1 MANVA
6 FARLGFCSVL
16 VKPPG
21 PVQLKGVPT
30 SVVPRRFNVPPTHE
44 GRAKLGTAVGA
55 VFFTK
60 ENTGVC
66 VVPKLVQVTSTT
78 NCQVPAG
85 IAAVGCPKLVPSI
98 FRVGLPTGP

>member
-21 PVQLKGVPT
+21 PVQLKVVPT
-30 SVVPRRFNVPPTHE
+30 SVVPTR
-44 GRAKLGTAVGA
+44 
-55 VFFTK
+55 FFTK

>member
-21 PVQLKGVPT
+21 PVQLKVVPT
-30 SVVPRRFNVPPTHE
+30 SVVPTRSKVPPTHE
-44 GRAKLGTAVGA
+44 GRAKLGTAVGD

-60 ENTGVC
+60 EKTGVW

-78 NCQVPAG
+78 NSHVPAG
-85 IAAVGCPKLVPSI
+85 MVAVDCPKLVPSM